1 MNSARSAQLDL
12 CSSTGTHSFREP
24 SDLPATTGDDP
35 LLMELIATAAFQR
48 LKEIRFLGAI
58 DYCLVPS
65 PNGQPGTIRYT
76 RYQHSLGV
84 MRLAQ
89 MYCDIQG
96 VPSTKRQLVCAA
108 ALLHDIGHPPLSHSM
123 EPVFKEKLG
132 IEHHT
137 ATKDIISG
145 YVSLG
150 QEVNYILLRF
160 GINIDHLIE
169 LISGECSEFHR
180 FFDGPINFDTIEG
193 ILRSCEYVR
202 PTSSMTR
209 PDSVAEAAIRR
220 EGPEDR
226 EVVDRF
232 WGYKDWVY
240 KNIINSRMGIL
251 SDLACQLFL
260 RRNLDVIDVD
270 SYFETE
276 PGFFRRLPRL
286 RALLVSQEFESDVL
300 RLIDEPIRYRNRNYY
315 IDPAG
320 DFFARYD
327 DVRYKH
333 DRNIQVLPLKNDAMR
348 QSAKFANGPQ
358 GALFDE
364 DPL

>member
-12 CSSTGTHSFREP
+12 RSSKPTHSFRDP
-24 SDLPATTGDDP
+24 TDISAITGDDP
-35 LLMELIATAAFQR
+35 LLMNLVATPAFQR

-65 PNGQPGTIRYT
+65 PNGKPGTIRYT
-76 RYQHSLGV
+76 RFQHSLGV
-84 MRLAQ
+84 MRLAKL
-89 MYCDIQG
+89 YCDTQG
-96 VPSTKRQLVCAA
+96 VSSRKRQLVCAA

-132 IEHHT
+132 FEHHK

-145 YVSLG
+145 QVSLG
-150 QEVNYILLRF
+150 REVNCILLHF

-226 EVVDRF
+226 DVVDRF

-240 KNIINSRMGIL
+240 KNIINSRIGIL
-251 SDLACQLFL
+251 SDLACQHFL

-286 RALLVSQEFESDVL
+286 RALLVSQEFESSVL

-315 IDPAG
+315 IDPDG
-320 DFFARYD
+320 DFFARCD

-333 DRNIQVLPLKNDAMR
+333 NRDIQFLSFKDETIQ
-348 QSAKFANGPQ
+348 QSTKLANGPQ
-358 GALFDE
+358 EALFDE